1 MCASCGSSPLELVGE
16 WVKKCH
22 VRSRMVKTPLKNSA
36 FFFCGGKRCFLT
48 SVSYCLIMKNAFLS
62 LFNYLSMLLVT
73 VILKY
78 YKKVVKNDISPV
90 CMLSYSHFI
99 NMSVNHSIVSVQRI
113 KCHFSTAI
121 FRCITY
127 ITVAFN

>member
-1 MCASCGSSPLELVGE
+1 
-16 WVKKCH
+16 
-22 VRSRMVKTPLKNSA
+22 
-36 FFFCGGKRCFLT
+36 
-48 SVSYCLIMKNAFLS
+48 MKNAFLS

-127 ITVAFN
+127 ITVAFNKANKDGNKNIPDLAQKSLEIWPG